1 MRVLIKSARH
11 KPSNTHQE
19 KNFVMERKRILVFF
33 IFMGLFSLSYW
44 IGSIFTV
51 ELEEAEAFLEEF
63 EELIEDIDG
72 IGIFLHNSMIGLP
85 MFIPGFGIAWGFF
98 TSWQTG
104 YAFAA
109 LATTIPI
116 LREIPSLALLYLS
129 PFGIMELTAYSIGMS
144 RSFLLIHKIIKKISI
159 KQDAKIVGIEIAI
172 VAGLLLAGGFLE
184 AYMIEVADVDVFELG
199 Q

>member
-19 KNFVMERKRILVFF
+19 KNFVLERKRILVFF

-63 EELIEDIDG
+63 EALVEDIDG
-72 IGIFLHNSMIGLP
+72 LGIFLHNAAIGLP

-116 LREIPSLALLYLS
+116 LNEIPSLALLYLS

-184 AYMIEVADVDVFELG
+184 AYMIEVADVDIFELG